1 MRRLATALAL
11 CAAVFAAACSDDA
24 SHGTHAA
31 DGAQPGSA
39 PAGSASAFNR
49 AAPGDSAA
57 SGAAPLAP
65 PVVHYPPDDDDE
77 SGKPAAGASAASA
90 ASAAG

>member
-1 MRRLATALAL
+1 MRRFATALAL
-11 CAAVFAAACSDDA
+11 CAALSAAACSDDA

-49 AAPGDSAA
+49 AASGGSAA

-65 PVVHYPPDDDDE
+65 PVVHYPPDDDE
-77 SGKPAAGASAASA
+77 GGKPAAGASAASTP
-90 ASAAG
+90 G